1 MAGDNGLLVVG
12 KSHHRIEGIEKVT
25 GRAKFTGD
33 LEIPGTLQGLVLR
46 SPYPHAIIESIDVT
60 KAVSLPGVIGV
71 LTRED
76 VKDINPYY
84 GHCLRDRP
92 LIAMDRVL
100 YVGEPVAAVAAETKM
115 IGEEALSLIEV
126 KYTPLPVLASIDDA
140 LAPGAPVLHE
150 QVQGVGE
157 FHELKNVESREK
169 SNICHHEHI
178 ESGDVERGFAVSDE
192 VFEDVFE
199 FPMIY
204 HYTMEPHVGIAK
216 VDSDFITLWTSSAH
230 PFLIRSEIAQMFGY
244 ALSQVSVVVPYVGG
258 AYGGKSYFKIEPLV
272 VALARKA
279 GRPVRIEQTVPESM
293 LTIRRHSA
301 RCRIKTGVKRDGT
314 LVAREAEILLD
325 TGAYA
330 DNGPRVAK
338 RAAIRV
344 HGPYRIPHYKI
355 DVLAVYTNTVPA
367 GSMRSIGGPQSIWP
381 LESQMDIIAERLA
394 IDSVDLRVKNLVR
407 RGEQLRAGVKPMD
420 ADLVMGLKKAA
431 SAIGWNRRSN
441 KSKKNRGVA
450 VGVSDSEASPV
461 STSIV
466 RLLSDGSVIL
476 LAGSTEVGQGARTV
490 LCQIVAEEL
499 KTSLA
504 KVNMRGTDTMYT
516 PFDRSTGASR
526 STTVMGTA
534 VKAAASDLRR
544 QLVEIG
550 AGLLGV
556 DVDSVVLKD
565 GEITSG
571 VQKLEYGKAVAQYF
585 GMAGGELIGRGYVRA
600 GGGIDPITPIFW
612 EIGMGAAEVDVDME
626 TGAVCLKRY
635 VSIADVGK
643 AINPRQCEGQD
654 EGASM
659 MGIGHTLFE
668 SLQFDRG
675 QPLNSNIIDYRVP
688 SFSDLPNK
696 FDTELIENG
705 DGPGPYGAKGM
716 GESGIVSVA
725 PAIAN
730 AIAHGTGIRIKKL
743 PLTPERVWRELQGK
757 SSSP

>member
-1 MAGDNGLLVVG
+1 MAGANGLQVVG
-12 KSHHRIEGIEKVT
+12 KSPRRIEGIEKVT
-25 GRAKFTGD
+25 GRAQFTGD
-33 LEIPGTLQGLVLR
+33 LEIPGMLQGVVLR
-46 SPYPHAIIESIDVT
+46 SPYPHALIESIDVT
-60 KAVSLPGVIGV
+60 QAVSFPGVIGV

-92 LIAMDRVL
+92 LIALDRVL
-100 YVGEPVAAVAAETKM
+100 YVGEPVVAVAAETKM
-115 IGEEALSLIEV
+115 IAEEALSLIEV
-126 KYTPLPVLASIDDA
+126 KYTPLPVLANVDDA

-157 FHELKNVESREK
+157 FHELKTVQSREK
-169 SNICHHEHI
+169 SNICHQEHI
-178 ESGDVERGFAVSDE
+178 EAGDVRRGFAEADE
-192 VFEDVFE
+192 IFEDVFE

-204 HYTMEPHVGIAK
+204 HYTMEPHIGIAK

-244 ALSQVSVVVPYVGG
+244 PLSQVSVVVPYVGG

-279 GRPVRIEQTVPESM
+279 RRPVRIEQTVPESI

-338 RAAIRV
+338 RAAIRI

-381 LESQMDIIAERLA
+381 LESQMDIIAERLG
-394 IDSVDLRVKNLVR
+394 IDPVELRVKNLVS
-407 RGEQLRAGVKPMD
+407 RGEQLRAGMKPMD

-431 SAIGWNRRSN
+431 SAIGWKRHSN
-441 KSKKNRGVA
+441 KSKKNLGVA

-476 LAGSTEVGQGARTV
+476 LAGSTEVGQGTRTV
-490 LCQIVAEEL
+490 LCQIIAEEL
-499 KTSLA
+499 KMSLA
-504 KVNMRGTDTMYT
+504 KVNMRATDTMYT

-534 VKAAASDLRR
+534 VKAAAGDLRR

-550 AGLLGV
+550 AGLLAV
-556 DVDSVVLKD
+556 DVNAVVLKD
-565 GEITSG
+565 GKINSG
-571 VQKLEYGKAVAQYF
+571 TQKLEYGKAIAQYF

-600 GGGIDPITPIFW
+600 GGGIDAITPIFW
-612 EIGMGAAEVDVDME
+612 EIGMGAADVEIDAE
-626 TGAVCLKRY
+626 TGKISLKRY
-635 VSIADVGK
+635 VSVADVGK
-643 AINPRQCEGQD
+643 AINPRQCEAQD

-668 SLQFDRG
+668 SLQFEDG
-675 QPLNSNIIDYRVP
+675 QPLNSNLVDYRVP
-688 SFSDLPNK
+688 TFSDLPDS
-696 FDTELIENG
+696 FETELIENG

-725 PAIAN
+725 PAVAN
-730 AIAHGTGIRIKKL
+730 AVARGTGIRIKTL
-743 PLTPERVWRELQGK
+743 PLTPERVWRALRPVR
-757 SSSP
+757 S

>member
-1 MAGDNGLLVVG
+1 MTVTGELLVVG
-12 KSHHRIEGIEKVT
+12 KSPRRIEGIEKVT

-33 LEIPGTLQGLVLR
+33 LEIPGMLEGLVLR
-46 SPYPHAIIESIDVT
+46 SPYPHALIESIDVS
-60 KAVSLPGVIGV
+60 KAISLPGVIGV

-92 LIAMDRVL
+92 LIALDRVL

-115 IGEEALSLIEV
+115 IAEEALSLIEV
-126 KYTPLPVLASIDDA
+126 KYTPLPILATVDDA

-150 QVQGVGE
+150 HVQGVGE
-157 FHELKNVESREK
+157 FHELKSVESCEK
-169 SNICHHEHI
+169 SNICHHERI
-178 ESGDVERGFAVSDE
+178 EAGDVERGFAESDE
-192 VFEDVFE
+192 VFDDVFE

-204 HYTMEPHVGIAK
+204 HYTMEPHTGIAQ

-244 ALSQVSVVVPYVGG
+244 PLSQVSVVVPYVGG

-301 RCRIKTGVKRDGT
+301 RCRIRTGVKRDGT
-314 LVAREAEILLD
+314 LIAREAEILLD

-367 GSMRSIGGPQSIWP
+367 GSMRSIGGPQAIWP
-381 LESQMDIIAERLA
+381 LESQMDIIAERLG
-394 IDSVDLRVKNLVR
+394 INPVELRVKNLVK

-420 ADLVMGLKKAA
+420 ADLVMGLNKAA
-431 SAIGWNRRSN
+431 SLIGWNEPSK
-441 KSKKNRGVA
+441 KSKKNVGIA

-466 RLLSDGSVIL
+466 RLLSDGSIIL
-476 LAGSTEVGQGARTV
+476 LAGSTEVGQGVRTV
-490 LCQIVAEEL
+490 LCQIVAEDL
-499 KTSLA
+499 NTSLA
-504 KVNMRGTDTMYT
+504 KVNMPATDTMYT

-534 VKAAASDLRR
+534 VKAAALDLRR

-550 AGLLGV
+550 AELLK
-556 DVDSVVLKD
+556 VDSSSIVLK
-565 GEITSG
+565 GGKITSDG
-571 VQKLEYGKAVAQYF
+571 QELEYGKAVARFF

-612 EIGMGAAEVDVDME
+612 ETGMGAAEVEVDVE
-626 TGAVCLKRY
+626 TGQISLKRY

-643 AINPRQCEGQD
+643 AINPRQCEAQD

-668 SLQFDRG
+668 SLQFVNG
-675 QPLNSNIIDYRVP
+675 QPLNPNLIDYRVP
-688 SFSDLPNK
+688 TFSDVPQA
-696 FDTELIENG
+696 FETELIENG

-725 PAIAN
+725 PAIGN
-730 AIAHGTGIRIKKL
+730 ALARQYGIRIKSL
-743 PLTPERVWRELQGK
+743 PLTPENVWRALDQK
-757 SSSP
+757 IQLR